1 MRQTFLENGGRQTY
15 VRQSFFIGIG
25 IADIIFLHSLN
36 ILGAGISILL
46 KSIGIENANSIS
58 SGIAGGIVGALYP
71 LWNKIK
77 K

>member
-1 MRQTFLENGGRQTY
+1 MKKYL
-15 VRQSFFIGIG
+15 
-25 IADIIFLHSLN
+25 IIIILCI

-58 SGIAGGIVGALYP
+58 SGITGGIVGALYP